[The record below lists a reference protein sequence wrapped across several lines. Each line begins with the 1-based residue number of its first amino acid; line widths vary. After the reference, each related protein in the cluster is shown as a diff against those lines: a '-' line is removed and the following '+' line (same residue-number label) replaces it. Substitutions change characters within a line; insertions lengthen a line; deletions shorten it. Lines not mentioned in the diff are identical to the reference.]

1 MVIHRP
7 HVRPVVLLLV
17 LLLVPTAIS
26 CGVIGGKPSTSAP
39 GGFDD
44 PDELLWACG
53 ERHQEIIEWAEREE
67 RRIADD
73 FIDGEITLLRG
84 AVEYERVEQETDTMR
99 SDLSD
104 NCEAEADKLRAAVN
118 RFDESRS
125 RVSRPLPTATPAR
138 VKRVAA
144 APRPTSTPRPTRMQV
159 PTLTS
164 APTPTPVPNLT
175 PTPTLTPVPSW
186 VPLVAAFMEV
196 PASHNSKDPIV
207 FRLRFTE
214 PVSTSYKT
222 LRDIAIQVENGSVR
236 ESKRVDKRSDLWMV
250 AVEPEG
256 DEDVVIMLTASAD
269 CDDAAGVCTGSGKTL
284 SNSPVARVPYGG

>member
-53 ERHQEIIEWAEREE
+53 ERHQDIIEWAEREE

-84 AVEYERVEQETDTMR
+84 AVEYERVEQEADTMR
-99 SDLSD
+99 GDLSD

-159 PTLTS
+159 PPSHPHQRRRPFPPSHLRPRS
-164 APTPTPVPNLT
+164 RPCRAGCLSWR
-175 PTPTLTPVPSW
+175 PSW
-186 VPLVAAFMEV
+186 KCLP
-196 PASHNSKDPIV
+196 PI
-207 FRLRFTE
+207 
-214 PVSTSYKT
+214 
-222 LRDIAIQVENGSVR
+222 
-236 ESKRVDKRSDLWMV
+236 
-250 AVEPEG
+250 
-256 DEDVVIMLTASAD
+256 TAR
-269 CDDAAGVCTGSGKTL
+269 T
-284 SNSPVARVPYGG
+284 P